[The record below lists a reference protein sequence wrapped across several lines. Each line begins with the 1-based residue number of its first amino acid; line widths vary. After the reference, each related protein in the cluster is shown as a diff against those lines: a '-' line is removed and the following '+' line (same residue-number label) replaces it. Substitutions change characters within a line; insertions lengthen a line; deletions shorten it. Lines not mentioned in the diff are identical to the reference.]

1 MLESNALKG
10 SLGRFVEEER
20 QAGLHPGE
28 TSPENRQQTHS
39 QLSDTM
45 EGKRPSLTPDSTR
58 WNWSATHEME
68 KVIREQALSER
79 TERREEM

>member
-1 MLESNALKG
+1 M
-10 SLGRFVEEER
+10 
-20 QAGLHPGE
+20 
-28 TSPENRQQTHS
+28 
-39 QLSDTM
+39 M

-68 KVIREQALSER
+68 KGVREQALSER